1 MLQQTQAA
9 RVEPIFEAFVDRF
22 PTVQALAGASRA
34 DVVRA
39 WEGLG
44 YHRRA
49 VALHEASRR
58 IVAEHGGAVPSDPV
72 VLRTLPGIGPYTA
85 SAVAA
90 IAFGAPLAAVDTNVR
105 RIVARSRL
113 GAEPDEV
120 PAATLGAEAQTA
132 CDPREPG
139 AWNQAMMDLGREVCR
154 TRPRCE
160 VCPLAAACAFHA
172 AGREGRPS
180 GRRQPPFEG
189 SIRQVRGAVLVTLR
203 RRERATF
210 AQLAR
215 DTGHPPDRLREAL
228 EGLAR
233 DGVVEPGPRG
243 TYRLPV

>member
-1 MLQQTQAA
+1 
-9 RVEPIFEAFVDRF
+9 
-22 PTVQALAGASRA
+22 
-34 DVVRA
+34 
-39 WEGLG
+39 
-44 YHRRA
+44 

-58 IVAEHGGAVPSDPV
+58 IVAEHAGAVPSDPA

-120 PAATLGAEAQTA
+120 PAATLAAEAQTA

-160 VCPLAAACAFHA
+160 VCPLAGACAFRA

-180 GRRQPPFEG
+180 ARRQPPFEG
-189 SIRQVRGAVLVTLR
+189 SVRQVRGAVLATLR
-203 RRERATF
+203 RRERATL

-233 DGVVEPGPRG
+233 DGVVEAAPRG
-243 TYRLPV
+243 SYRLPV